1 MKKVY
6 KNIIIILLIIVFIY
20 LAYKSM
26 GKIVEGYT
34 ECTQIKNCAEC
45 AGQAAVND
53 TKSICFWNKEKKQ
66 CGSFLDPGYWF
77 TCDSP
82 PGPEPGPGPG
92 PYIPP
97 GPGPYIPPGPEA
109 DCQSLED
116 AFVKCIKNNR

>member
-1 MKKVY
+1 
-6 KNIIIILLIIVFIY
+6 
-20 LAYKSM
+20 M

-45 AGQAAVND
+45 AGQPAVNGS
-53 TKSICFWNKEKKQ
+53 KSVCFWNDEKKK

-82 PGPEPGPGPG
+82 G

-97 GPGPYIPPGPEA
+97 GPDA

>member
-1 MKKVY
+1 MKKVF
-6 KNIIIILLIIVFIY
+6 KNIMIILLIVVFIY
-20 LAYKSM
+20 LAYRSM

-34 ECTQIKNCAEC
+34 ECTQVKNCKEC
-45 AGQAAVND
+45 AGQPAVNGS
-53 TKSICFWNKEKKQ
+53 KSVCFWNDEKKK

-82 PGPEPGPGPG
+82 EPGPGPG
-92 PYIPP
+92 PYVPP